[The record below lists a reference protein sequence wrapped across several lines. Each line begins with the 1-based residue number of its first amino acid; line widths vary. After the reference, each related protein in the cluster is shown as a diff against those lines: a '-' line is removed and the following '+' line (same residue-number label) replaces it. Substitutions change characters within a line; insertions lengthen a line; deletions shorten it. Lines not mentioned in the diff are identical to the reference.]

1 MAGPDDEIDGKPE
14 TMLHWKTNS
23 CPLINP
29 IADLV
34 PGMDEGKTYRAKD
47 TPATKALA
55 EFVQAAALGANAYNT
70 QAATAGHDYL
80 ESDEA
85 AEKGIKG
92 ISRLEEPLTTVTSRV
107 GVVSEW
113 PPTMK

>member
-1 MAGPDDEIDGKPE
+1 MAGPEDEIDGKPE

-29 IADLV
+29 AADLV
-34 PGMDEGKTYRAKD
+34 PGMDEGKTYQAKD
-47 TPATKALA
+47 APATRTLV

-70 QAATAGHDYL
+70 KAKAAGHDYL
-80 ESDEA
+80 DSDEA
-85 AEKGIKG
+85 AEQGIKG
-92 ISRLEEPLTTVTSRV
+92 ISRLHEPISNVTSRV

-113 PPTMK
+113 PPTMR